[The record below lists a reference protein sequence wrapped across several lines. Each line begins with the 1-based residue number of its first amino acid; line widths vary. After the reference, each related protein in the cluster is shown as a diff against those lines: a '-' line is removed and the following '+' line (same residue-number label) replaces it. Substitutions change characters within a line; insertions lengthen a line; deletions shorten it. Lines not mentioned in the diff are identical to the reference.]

1 MVFDDDLLTLT
12 ITANLNEYAGLY
24 LLKYEAYVDG
34 DDSFVSSIEF
44 NITID

>member
-1 MVFDDDLLTLT
+1 
-12 ITANLNEYAGLY
+12 